1 MKIDWLVGDSAKVM
15 RPPLNNGGGGGGGEV
30 AQDVES
36 CSVSGKVCLHQYR
49 EDTSA
54 LQHVSTS
61 AAPNSLLWAS
71 EGSDTTPSLLETLCL
86 SQGKLL
92 HDGDCYTPLET
103 GPCSEHEWFVMNSD
117 ASAEGYCSSRPCAAE
132 EVTFQTHCLTQAD
145 ARARLCQGDAV
156 HLGPAGRPRCGPHPG
171 WPALLA
177 AHVQC
182 SLSLQRKPL
191 SSPSLSLSLSTPSE
205 PNGRVVHSSGHN
217 CGANDENECVLE
229 VRGSSAAPE
238 LEAET

>member
-1 MKIDWLVGDSAKVM
+1 MLSLAVLVAKSASISTVRILLPFNM
-15 RPPLNNGGGGGGGEV
+15 LLLLLLPTLCFGHPRVATPLP
-30 AQDVES
+30 
-36 CSVSGKVCLHQYR
+36 
-49 EDTSA
+49 DTA
-54 LQHVSTS
+54 PST
-61 AAPNSLLWAS
+61 PRTVNC
-71 EGSDTTPSLLETLCL
+71 SLLETLCL

-103 GPCSEHEWFVMNSD
+103 GSCSEHEWFVMNSD
-117 ASAEGYCSSRPCAAE
+117 ASAEGYCSSRPCAPR
-132 EVTFQTHCLTQAD
+132 EVPFQAHCLTQAD

-182 SLSLQRKPL
+182 SSSLQRKPL